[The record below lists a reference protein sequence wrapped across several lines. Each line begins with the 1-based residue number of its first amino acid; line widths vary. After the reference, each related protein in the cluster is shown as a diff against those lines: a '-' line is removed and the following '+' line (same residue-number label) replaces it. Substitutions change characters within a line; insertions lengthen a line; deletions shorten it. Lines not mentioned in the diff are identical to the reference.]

1 MMTREEA
8 QAIYRAGEETVVRVL
23 LEMDARIHDAL
34 RAIDGLEQQV
44 RDLTLRL
51 DASEQRVKHLEDQ
64 LAKNSRNSSKPP
76 STDGFQKPAP
86 KSLREK
92 SARPSGGQSGHR
104 GNTLTMVEKPDRT
117 EPHRVERCECC
128 GRSLAACPPDGIEKR
143 QVHDLPPLRLI
154 VTEHQA
160 ERKRCPCGHLNKAAF
175 PEGVNAPVQYGSGI
189 KALAVYFNNYQF
201 LPYKRTCELLADL
214 FDCGISEGT
223 LANLIGECHE
233 RLEAPVRQI
242 KAQIAQ
248 APVAQFDE
256 SGARVE
262 KKLWWLHAASTA
274 TATYYDIHPKRGAE
288 AIKAIGILPN
298 FIGRAIHDF
307 WKPYFGYE
315 CDHGLCNAHHLRE
328 LIFVHEQHR
337 QAWADAMIDCLLG
350 IKTAV
355 AQARQTTNHLTEDQR
370 RDFEARYQRILDQGY
385 AQNPLSPA
393 PVRKKRG
400 RRKKTKPR
408 NLLERLD
415 EHRQEVLAFMYDFN
429 VPFDNNLAERDIR
442 MMKVQQK
449 ISGTFRSEDGAHA
462 FCRIRSY
469 LSTARKNA
477 LGAMDAIARV
487 FAGNPFVPIDNTT

>member
-76 STDGFQKPAP
+76 SSDGFQRPAP

-92 SARPSGGQSGHR
+92 SARPSGGQPGHT
-104 GNTLTMVEKPDRT
+104 GKTLAMVEKPDRT
-117 EPHRVERCECC
+117 ERHRIEHCECC

-189 KALAVYFNNYQF
+189 KALAVYFKNYQF
-201 LPYKRTCELLADL
+201 LPYERTCELFADL

-223 LANLIGECHE
+223 LANLVSECHE

-487 FAGNPFVPIDNTT
+487 FDGNPFVPIDNTT